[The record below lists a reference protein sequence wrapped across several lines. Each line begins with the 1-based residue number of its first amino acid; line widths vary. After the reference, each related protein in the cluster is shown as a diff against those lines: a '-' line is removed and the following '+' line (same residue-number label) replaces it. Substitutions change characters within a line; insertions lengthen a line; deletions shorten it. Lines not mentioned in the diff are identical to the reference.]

1 VVIKPEFSCSKC
13 GIDFK
18 SFYNSF
24 AFFSKGLTAYN
35 YPIPTLNPP
44 FFLWVFQKLSQASL
58 ENAHLIWQFGALF
71 LMCLHPV
78 IIWKILSP
86 RQRQTLSFAI
96 VVSIYL
102 VTYPVLV
109 NGLNGQ
115 IWSLLSVLIL
125 LGYYHLKQ
133 NRALLPGMC
142 WGAAAAL
149 KLSPILLLIYLLCA
163 KNYKALFHTCLFLIL
178 FSAIPFLQGGSKV
191 YLDYLSILSTVHWYQ
206 LNINSSLFGLVFYA
220 FPVIDITKNLELYR
234 FAYQLAC
241 SLSILA
247 FISYVWL
254 MTQLLRLQK
263 RDTAFCLSL
272 TFLVIL
278 SPISLL
284 YSQSILLYPVLFLW
298 HKVLSDKKA
307 FYLWLTA
314 LLLIITPISQMATTW
329 DLKFATNNLG
339 LLLLAY
345 LVYDSRRLKTQT
357 LPELPSHLQIM
368 LGSLLLMMLL
378 YTQLISHLD
387 LKL

>member
-1 VVIKPEFSCSKC
+1 
-13 GIDFK
+13 
-18 SFYNSF
+18 
-24 AFFSKGLTAYN
+24 
-35 YPIPTLNPP
+35 
-44 FFLWVFQKLSQASL
+44 
-58 ENAHLIWQFGALF
+58 
-71 LMCLHPV
+71 
-78 IIWKILSP
+78 
-86 RQRQTLSFAI
+86 
-96 VVSIYL
+96 
-102 VTYPVLV
+102 
-109 NGLNGQ
+109 
-115 IWSLLSVLIL
+115 
-125 LGYYHLKQ
+125 
-133 NRALLPGMC
+133 
-142 WGAAAAL
+142 
-149 KLSPILLLIYLLCA
+149 
-163 KNYKALFHTCLFLIL
+163 
-178 FSAIPFLQGGSKV
+178 
-191 YLDYLSILSTVHWYQ
+191 
-206 LNINSSLFGLVFYA
+206 LFGLVFYA